1 MTTLVNAGIE
11 VKKTVRKILRATG
24 WDIIRYNN
32 QNSASMALV
41 QQLRLHR
48 VDTLL
53 DVGANAGQYTA
64 SLRESGYGGRVFSFE
79 PLESAHARLLQAASK
94 DLDWKVAPRMA
105 LGNEDGTLA
114 IHVAANSWSSSAL
127 KMLDAH
133 VRADPG
139 SRYVAEERVRVARLD
154 TVALELGIPG
164 ENLFLKIDVQGFE
177 RQVLDGAAGLGP
189 RIKGVQLELS
199 LVPLYEGQE
208 LFLPLIDAL
217 TRDGFEVCGFLP
229 GWVEP
234 ATGRTLQVDAI
245 FFRP

>member
-1 MTTLVNAGIE
+1 MNALIE
-11 VKKTVRKILRATG
+11 IKKAVRKVLRAMG
-24 WDIIRYNN
+24 WDVVRYNN
-32 QNSASMALV
+32 QSSALAALV

-48 VDTLL
+48 IDTVL

-64 SLRESGYGGRVFSFE
+64 SLREAGYDGRVFSFE
-79 PLESAHARLLQAASK
+79 PLEGAHAQLLQAATR
-94 DLDWKVAPRMA
+94 DLEWKVAPRMA

-133 VRADPG
+133 LRADPA
-139 SRYVAEERVRVARLD
+139 SRYVAVESVRVARLD
-154 TVALELGIPG
+154 TVASELGIPG
-164 ENLFLKIDVQGFE
+164 QNLFLKIDVQGFE
-177 RQVLDGAAGLGP
+177 RQVLEGAVGLSS

-208 LFLPLIDAL
+208 LFLPLINAI
-217 TRDGFEVCGFLP
+217 TRDGFEVCGVVP

>member
-1 MTTLVNAGIE
+1 MTPLVNAAIG
-11 VKKTVRKILRATG
+11 VKKSVRKILRATG
-24 WDIIRYNN
+24 WDVVRYNN
-32 QNSASMALV
+32 QNSASKALV

-48 VDTLL
+48 IDTVL
-53 DVGANAGQYTA
+53 DVGANAGQYA
-64 SLRESGYGGRVFSFE
+64 GSLRDAGYGGRVFSFE
-79 PLESAHARLLQAASK
+79 PLESAHAQLLRAATK

-127 KMLDAH
+127 KMLDTH
-133 VRADPG
+133 LRADPA
-139 SRYVAEERVRVARLD
+139 SRYVAEESVRVARLD
-154 TVALELGIPG
+154 RIATELGISG

-177 RQVLDGAAGLGP
+177 RQVLDGAAGLRP

-208 LFLPLIDAL
+208 LFLPLMDAL

-234 ATGRTLQVDAI
+234 ATGRTLQVDAV